1 MAYKTILVLCDAS
14 DASASRLAFARR
26 LACSGDA
33 HLIALHLPPL
43 FNPPMT
49 LGESFDLASR
59 VRRHDENAKVGIE
72 KGKALFDAVVR
83 EPGPTSEWL
92 VGSWSTASDPV
103 DLAKGADL
111 VVMGQEEKERSDG
124 HLPRALPEVMIM
136 GSGRPVLVVPLAPN
150 TPTRLAKAVVCWDG
164 TREAA
169 LAASL
174 ALPLLK
180 AAQTVDVLVVNQGLR
195 SSGTQLSSTAVP
207 MAWLGRQGIAAR
219 LQDRPSQ
226 SDDAGREILAYASE
240 AAADLIVMGGYG
252 RSRLRQ
258 ALLGGVSRT
267 IVEETP
273 VPVVMAH

>member
-1 MAYKTILVLCDAS
+1 
-14 DASASRLAFARR
+14 
-26 LACSGDA
+26 
-33 HLIALHLPPL
+33 L
-43 FNPPMT
+43 FNPPLT

-72 KGKALFDAVVR
+72 KGRALFDAVVR

-92 VGSWSTASDPV
+92 VGSWSTANDPV
-103 DLAKGADL
+103 ELAKGADL

-136 GSGRPVLVVPLAPN
+136 GSGRPVMVVPLAPK
-150 TPTRLAKAVVCWDG
+150 TPTRLVKAVVCWDG

-169 LAASL
+169 LATSL

-180 AAQTVDVLVVNQGLR
+180 AAQTVDVLVINQGLG
-195 SSGTQLSSTAVP
+195 SSGTQLSSRAVP

-226 SDDAGREILAYASE
+226 SDDVGREILAYSSE

-267 IVEETP
+267 IVEEAP